1 MQILIVND
9 DGIEYEGI
17 HILAELAKD
26 FGDVTVVAPMKQ
38 CSAMSHR
45 VSIDREQSIRR
56 STIPVEG
63 CKAYAVDGTPAD
75 CVKVAIGFLGLKP
88 DYVFSGINDG
98 INAGFDIA
106 YSGTIGAAMEALMLG
121 IPAIAYS
128 RLRKG
133 EADYGTVRAH
143 FHDLTATLL
152 RRDPLK
158 DSIWNI
164 NFPNCPA
171 SCCKGILHDRR
182 IAPQLVIPDTYHLIA
197 QDGDDTTVKLS
208 GHMLDASAFDEGTD
222 LRAVLDNYVSVGI
235 VRCPVL

>member
-26 FGDVTVVAPMKQ
+26 FGTVTVVAPMKQ

-45 VSIDREQSIRR
+45 VSIDRDQCIRKC
-56 STIPVEG
+56 SFPVEG
-63 CKAYAVDGTPAD
+63 CEAYAFDGTPAD
-75 CVKVAIGFLGLKP
+75 CVKAAIGFLHLKP

-128 RLRKG
+128 RLRRG
-133 EADYGTVRAH
+133 DADYGTVRAC
-143 FHDLTATLL
+143 FHDITAGLL
-152 RRDPLK
+152 KEEPPG
-158 DSIWNI
+158 DSVRNI

-171 SCCKGILHDRR
+171 DQCRGVLYDRR
-182 IAPQLVIPDTYHLIA
+182 IAPQLVIPDTYHLIS
-197 QDGDDTTVKLS
+197 QTGDDTVVKLS
-208 GHMLDASAFDEGTD
+208 GHMLDASAFAEGTD
-222 LRAVLDNYVSVGI
+222 LRAVLDNYVSVGD

>member
-88 DYVFSGINDG
+88 DYVFPESMTGSTQALTLPTPERSVLPWKLSCWVFRPSPTPDSVREKQITEPCARTFTTSPPLFFDG
-98 INAGFDIA
+98 I
-106 YSGTIGAAMEALMLG
+106 
-121 IPAIAYS
+121 
-128 RLRKG
+128 R
-133 EADYGTVRAH
+133 
-143 FHDLTATLL
+143 
-152 RRDPLK
+152 
-158 DSIWNI
+158 
-164 NFPNCPA
+164 
-171 SCCKGILHDRR
+171 
-182 IAPQLVIPDTYHLIA
+182 
-197 QDGDDTTVKLS
+197 
-208 GHMLDASAFDEGTD
+208 
-222 LRAVLDNYVSVGI
+222 
-235 VRCPVL
+235 